1 MRSSFAVIV
10 LFGLCAPWAALA
22 ASRPEAEESWI
33 VIALVNWAPMQSR
46 RRWRENTVPAAEAE
60 RTPFR
65 PRARGPS

>member
-10 LFGLCAPWAALA
+10 LFGLRAPWAALA

-33 VIALVNWAPMQSR
+33 VI
-46 RRWRENTVPAAEAE
+46 
-60 RTPFR
+60 

>member
-33 VIALVNWAPMQSR
+33 VIALVNWAPRQ
-46 RRWRENTVPAAEAE
+46 
-60 RTPFR
+60 
-65 PRARGPS
+65 